1 MNQTAAD
8 VSALGE
14 VSVRNSAVRSITGG
28 EVGIEQSA
36 IRELHGDEVEVEQ
49 SALAFATAD
58 RLRVRSSSAVALV
71 ARDIE
76 ARDVNT
82 IFLLSPR
89 VRGTVRTVFDM
100 RAAFAFGLGIV
111 LGRRLLRLFRVD

>member
-8 VSALGE
+8 VGALGE

>member
-1 MNQTAAD
+1 MTQTAAD
-8 VSALGE
+8 LGALGD

-28 EVGIEQSA
+28 DVDVEQSA

-49 SALAFATAD
+49 SALAFATAEQ
-58 RLRVRSSSAVALV
+58 LRITNSNALAIV
-71 ARDIE
+71 GRDVE

-82 IFLLSPR
+82 LFLLSPR

>member
-1 MNQTAAD
+1 MSQTAAD
-8 VSALGE
+8 IDAMGE

-28 EVGIEQSA
+28 EVDVEQSA
-36 IRELHGDEVEVEQ
+36 IRELHGDEIEVEQ
-49 SALAFATAD
+49 SALAFATAE
-58 RLRVRSSSAVALV
+58 RLRISNSSALAVV
-71 ARDIE
+71 GRDVE

>member
-1 MNQTAAD
+1 VTQTAANLD
-8 VSALGE
+8 TIGE

-28 EVGIEQSA
+28 DVDVEQSA
-36 IRELHGDEVEVEQ
+36 IRELHGDEIEVEQ
-49 SALAFATAD
+49 SALAFATAE
-58 RLRVRSSSAVALV
+58 RLRITKSNALAVV
-71 ARDIE
+71 GRDVE

-82 IFLLSPR
+82 ILLLSPR